1 MRRRGFTLIELLVV
15 VSIIALLI
23 AILLP
28 SLSKA
33 RQTAKSVVCASQLRG
48 LGFAWLSYMQESNY
62 RAYKYP
68 GSSNEAFDHFWMAI
82 IERYTT
88 NVDGLRVCP
97 EAREMSAET
106 WGWGAATI
114 SWSGEHHPAGFWIHN
129 AEGDYHFGSYA
140 INGWMYDGW
149 VKGESYRSFLEPG
162 VPTYNAPMFI
172 DSAWV
177 DVWPRDTDLPAV
189 DRIDPYHGGNWSTGM
204 PRVTI
209 DRHDF
214 GVNVVFHDGSTRYV
228 KLPELWS
235 LNWSLKFE
243 TGPSPA
249 F

>member
-28 SLSKA
+28 SLTKA
-33 RQTAKSVVCASQLRG
+33 RKSARSIVCAAQLRG
-48 LGFAWLSYMQESNY
+48 LGFSWMQYMQDQHF

-68 GSSNEAFDHFWMAI
+68 GNDNAAFDKFWMAI

-88 NVDGLRVCP
+88 NMDDLRVCP
-97 EAREMSAET
+97 EARDLSEIVWGSAQV
-106 WGWGAATI
+106 
-114 SWSGEHHPAGFWIHN
+114 SWSGKNHPAGYWIHN
-129 AEGDYHFGSYA
+129 SAGDYHYGSYA

-149 VKGESYRSFLEPG
+149 IKGESYSSYLDPG
-162 VPTYNAPMFI
+162 VPTYNAPMFM

-177 DVWPRDTDLPAV
+177 DVWPRDTDLPAA
-189 DRIDPYHGGNWSTGM
+189 DLLDPYHGGNWSTGM

-214 GVNVVFHDGSTRYV
+214 GINSVFHDGSARYV

-235 LNWSLKFE
+235 LNWSLKFKPG
-243 TGPSPA
+243 TSPA